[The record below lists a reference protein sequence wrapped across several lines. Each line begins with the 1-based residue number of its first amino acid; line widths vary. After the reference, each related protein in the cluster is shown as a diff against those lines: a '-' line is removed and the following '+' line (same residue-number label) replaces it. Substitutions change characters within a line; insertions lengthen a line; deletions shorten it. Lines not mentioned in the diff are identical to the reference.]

1 MIWTFGDSFSTTWEK
16 MYGLG
21 AKYIEYKGYQ
31 PKIFSNYL
39 STMLDVNVNQCG
51 IGGADN
57 NTIFDCI
64 IDNIESITTNDIVI
78 VGWTEPSR
86 FRLEKNN
93 KWTTIQNYDST
104 LESYKFIDTNALQ
117 QILVNRMSRLYW
129 DEIVNW
135 SKLLSTIFELKG
147 IKVIFWSPFALCT
160 DIHLK
165 KQLLPKDWYIG
176 TLLNRLHDETNGVIN
191 DAHFSELG
199 HKELADIFYKK
210 LN

>member
-1 MIWTFGDSFSTTWEK
+1 MIWTFGDSFSTIWEK
-16 MYGLG
+16 MYGVG
-21 AKYIEYKGYQ
+21 IQYKEYKGYQ
-31 PKIFSNYL
+31 PKIFSDYL
-39 STMLDVNVNQCG
+39 ATLLNTDVKQCG
-51 IGGADN
+51 IGGVDN

-64 IDNIESITTNDIVI
+64 IDNIDSITTNDIVI

-93 KWTTIQNYDST
+93 KWITIRNSNSNV
-104 LESYKFIDTNALQ
+104 ESYKFIDNNTLQ
-117 QILVNRMSRLYW
+117 QIRVNRMSRLYW

-135 SKLLSTIFELKG
+135 SKLLSNIFNLKG
-147 IKVIFWSPFALCT
+147 VKVIFWSPFALCA

-176 TLLNRLHDETNGVIN
+176 TLLNRLQDETNGTIN
-191 DAHFSELG
+191 DAHFSEFG

>member
-21 AKYIEYKGYQ
+21 VKYIEYKGYQ

-39 STMLDVNVNQCG
+39 STMLGVNVNQFG
-51 IGGADN
+51 IGGVDN

-165 KQLLPKDWYIG
+165 KQLLPKNWYIG
-176 TLLNRLHDETNGVIN
+176 TLLNRLQDETNGVIN
-191 DAHFSELG
+191 DAHFSEIG